1 MLALNFYSDLYAD
14 ALRRGRKTAT
24 VRLGDKR
31 DKYQAGQV
39 VLVTVGRRFGPRKKL
54 FAAIIDQVDVK
65 QVGELTNIEVE
76 KENPEFRSSDE
87 VMTLLKTRPDA
98 PEICVENVKRLRFA
112 AEGGHYAETFQAFND
127 AMAHR

>member
-65 QVGELTNIEVE
+65 QVGDLTNIEVE
-76 KENPEFRSSDE
+76 KENPEFRSPDE
-87 VMTLLKTRPDA
+87 VMTLLSRIYDRVITPL
-98 PEICVENVKRLRFA
+98 EIVTIVQFSPIWEEGKPSG
-112 AEGGHYAETFQAFND
+112 AELEMWLT
-127 AMAHR
+127 

>member
-39 VLVTVGRRFGPRKKL
+39 VLITVGRRFSPRKKL

-65 QVGELTNIEVE
+65 QVGDLTNIEVE
-76 KENPEFRSSDE
+76 KENPEFRSLDE
-87 VMTLLKTRPDA
+87 VMTLLSRIYDRVITPLDIVTIVQFSPIWEEGKA
-98 PEICVENVKRLRFA
+98 SG
-112 AEGGHYAETFQAFND
+112 AELEMWLT
-127 AMAHR
+127 